1 MNADKL
7 KQFMQNEAH
16 GQMIA
21 DTLDKHY
28 QQVYETKREQIAF
41 NTYDHEDVFQFT
53 EAVKVLTSTHA
64 LNANVVERQ
73 IKAFPAQA
81 RLKVYMLLEWHYI
94 PNRHTDRNE
103 FEVDYFDIDR
113 GIISVTYRPK
123 KDGDLFDWTEAIFPV
138 EWLKIANELTD
149 AEWDYI
155 NGYSTYEEIEK
166 YLNAG
171 MEVIYVGR
179 FEN

>member
-28 QQVYETKREQIAF
+28 QQVYETKREQIEF
-41 NTYDHEDVFQFT
+41 SFYDHEDIFQFT
-53 EAVKVLTSTHA
+53 EAVKVLTSTHV
-64 LNANVVERQ
+64 LNANEVERQ

-94 PNRHTDRNE
+94 PQRHTDRNE
-103 FEVDYFDIDR
+103 FEVDYFEVDR
-113 GIISVTYRPK
+113 GVVSVTYRPK
-123 KDGDLFDWTEAIFPV
+123 KHGDLYDWTEAIFPV

-155 NGYSTYEEIEK
+155 NGYSTSEEIEK

-171 MEVIYVGR
+171 MEVIYVG
-179 FEN
+179 N